1 MSQVNLLTPPDASA
15 VAKALD
21 TYAGALRKR
30 YGDHLK
36 AIYLFGSRARGD
48 FGPYSD
54 VDVAIILD
62 DSTGESSQTKP
73 LSELAYDV
81 FLETGAEIQPWTF
94 RETEWTE
101 PEQSPSPGLVRAARR
116 DGRPVSLP

>member
-1 MSQVNLLTPPDASA
+1 MSQVSLLIPPDAGA
-15 VAKALD
+15 VASALN

-48 FGPYSD
+48 FSPYSD

-62 DSTGESSQTKP
+62 DSAEETSQIKP

-81 FLETGAEIQPWTF
+81 FLQTGAEIQPWTF
-94 RETEWTE
+94 REAEWTD
-101 PEQSPSPGLVRAARR
+101 PQHSSSPGLVRAARR
-116 DGRPVSLP
+116 DGRPVPLP